1 MDLRSIFQAGA
12 VYIETP
18 GIRLHEFH
26 NWQSSHSLTGLREHP
41 EPPGLSP
48 MLILERRFLPD
59 SIIIRQQSSSD
70 L

>member
-1 MDLRSIFQAGA
+1 MVDLRSIVQEGA

-41 EPPGLSP
+41 
-48 MLILERRFLPD
+48 
-59 SIIIRQQSSSD
+59 
-70 L
+70 